1 MKSLFFVLL
10 LMVVSIQTAF
20 SQNSQSQRF
29 NVVTNANI
37 FFVFVN
43 DSLSGEIIKNAK
55 VVLVN
60 KNDTL
65 KGEKSRFFSPD
76 NPFAFPLFTGRNIEI
91 IASSPGY
98 KSKKYSVS
106 PSKKK
111 QWLEVQMVKVE

>member
-10 LMVVSIQTAF
+10 FIFVSQQTVIA
-20 SQNSQSQRF
+20 QNNQIQRF
-29 NVVTNANI
+29 NVVTNSNL

-43 DSLSGEIIKNAK
+43 DSLNGEILKRAK

-65 KGEKSRFFSPD
+65 QREKSKFFSPD
-76 NPFAFPLFTGRNIEI
+76 NPFAFPLFTGSTIEI
-91 IASSPGY
+91 IATCPGY

-106 PSKKK
+106 PSKKR